1 MSTGEFRQ
9 VGLGRA
15 LFRLTWPMIFGVV
28 SLLGFQL
35 VDAAF
40 IARLGVKPLAALGFT
55 VPVMQLIIGTQVG
68 VGIATTALVSR
79 ASGAGDEV
87 RARRL
92 GALVVLSGGLLILLL
107 CLMLWVAKAPLLT
120 ALGAGPDLLPLIY
133 GYWVPL
139 LVSAWVGA
147 VLYFGY
153 SVSRAHGNTKLP
165 GLVMVV
171 TSLINLVLDPLFI
184 FYFDWGLPGAAL
196 ATLAAFAM
204 GALFVYPR
212 LIRKQWLRFDLG
224 SLPPVPA
231 LRQLGAI
238 SGPAM
243 VSQLMPPLSAMLAT
257 ALVAG
262 FGAGAVGAWGLGTRL
277 EFFSIVVVLALT
289 MSLPPMVGRFLGA
302 GDVESI
308 RRLVRIAVR
317 FVVFWQIGVALLW
330 LGLSTVLPELLIH
343 DADAA
348 SILAV
353 YLRRVPLSYGGL
365 GVCMVM
371 VSVSNAMG
379 MPFRAMLISGLRLFA
394 CYLPC
399 LWIGAQ
405 MGGLHGLF
413 LGALLGN
420 IAAGVVAYSVYERAV
435 ARLPELAGE
444 QRGAD

>member
-9 VGLGRA
+9 LGLGRA

-120 ALGAGPDLLPLIY
+120 ALGAGPLMLPLIY

-257 ALVAG
+257 AQWWRGSVPGRWAPG
-262 FGAGAVGAWGLGTRL
+262 VWVRGWN
-277 EFFSIVVVLALT
+277 FSR
-289 MSLPPMVGRFLGA
+289 SWW
-302 GDVESI
+302 
-308 RRLVRIAVR
+308 
-317 FVVFWQIGVALLW
+317 FW
-330 LGLSTVLPELLIH
+330 
-343 DADAA
+343 
-348 SILAV
+348 
-353 YLRRVPLSYGGL
+353 R
-365 GVCMVM
+365 
-371 VSVSNAMG
+371 
-379 MPFRAMLISGLRLFA
+379 
-394 CYLPC
+394 
-399 LWIGAQ
+399 
-405 MGGLHGLF
+405 
-413 LGALLGN
+413 
-420 IAAGVVAYSVYERAV
+420 
-435 ARLPELAGE
+435 
-444 QRGAD
+444 